1 MPYQVIYPVFRAHWT
16 ILKKKITFNPIE
28 IRLELEF
35 RIIKVISN
43 KTTVM
48 TSCNWEQRIKE
59 SVSLS
64 KANKNNQV
72 KNEMWKIKPN
82 IDANDG
88 ILRKALNCTVI
99 LLPIPICIVLR
110 WWFMK
115 TSVFGTVCISYESV
129 VLTSTTRRCTR
140 VLAFF
145 CHWIH
150 WSYYFLSIRASF
162 EYKRWLE
169 HKYWFPQM
177 VKDCNVFSDQF

>member
-82 IDANDG
+82 IDADDG
-88 ILRKALNCTVI
+88 ILRKAPNCTVI
-99 LLPIPICIVLR
+99 LLPIPICIILR
-110 WWFMK
+110 WDNKRFRNRMYIVRK
-115 TSVFGTVCISYESV
+115 
-129 VLTSTTRRCTR
+129 RCVNIDNETLYTC
-140 VLAFF
+140 VG
-145 CHWIH
+145 I
-150 WSYYFLSIRASF
+150 FLSLNSL
-162 EYKRWLE
+162 KLL
-169 HKYWFPQM
+169 
-177 VKDCNVFSDQF
+177 FSLH